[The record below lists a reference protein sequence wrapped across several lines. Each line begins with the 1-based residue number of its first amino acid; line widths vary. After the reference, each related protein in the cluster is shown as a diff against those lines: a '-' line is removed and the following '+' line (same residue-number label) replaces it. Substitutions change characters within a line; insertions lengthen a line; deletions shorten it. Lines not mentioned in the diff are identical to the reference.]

1 MIIFEDR
8 LGQGQARP
16 IVWPDLDPNCL
27 FKNKKPLFRE
37 SNILRKE
44 TMQSKAVLISVEN
57 NTGQDQPRLIWKRTG
72 RYSGVTFEKFRGIIV
87 FRGQNSVSST
97 SDHEFI

>member
-27 FKNKKPLFRE
+27 FKNKKPLFRK

-57 NTGQDQPRLIWKRTG
+57 NSSGLIWKRTG